1 MKKALFCCLLIAVFC
16 GCKGYYETLS
26 LNQDM
31 KSGDM
36 DVKVSYDVAQ
46 AEKNKIE
53 TYTEKQLRAKFAAF
67 KGIDLQ
73 LCTIKHNDTTNWDDV
88 TLWYS
93 FDSCAAFNKL
103 SDGKWGVPEAGH
115 FELEYNADKNR
126 YEYVRTALLDDNALA
141 VYKLVIPDGFKVT
154 STDATS
160 KEGNTLSWRFDSED
174 GHQELEFYAFIEK
187 KK

>member
-46 AEKNKIE
+46 AEKKIE
-53 TYTEKQLRAKFAAF
+53 TYTEKQLQARFATF
-67 KGIDLQ
+67 KGIELQ
-73 LCTIKHNDTTNWDDV
+73 LCKIKHSEKTNWDDV
-88 TLWYS
+88 TLRYS
-93 FDSCAAFNKL
+93 FDSCAVFNKL

-126 YEYVRTALLDDNALA
+126 YEYMRTALPDDNALA
-141 VYKLVIPDGFKVT
+141 VYKLVVPDGFKVA

-160 KEGNTLSWRFDSED
+160 KGGNTLSWRFDSED
-174 GHQELEFYAFIEK
+174 HPNELEF
-187 KK
+187 